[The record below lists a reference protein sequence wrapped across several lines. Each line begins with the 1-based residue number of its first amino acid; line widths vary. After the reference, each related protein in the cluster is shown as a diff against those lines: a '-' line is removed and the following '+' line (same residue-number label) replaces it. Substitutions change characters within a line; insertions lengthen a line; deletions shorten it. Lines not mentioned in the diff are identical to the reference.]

1 VKEQKSPRRG
11 DFTPS
16 KMSAGRRHF
25 EAYFGALPRT
35 PLKKLFGKSFFRI
48 FKSFSS
54 DFLSK
59 ISVLA
64 EIYLHWAQPIIIPPT
79 ADHHSAKQIIIRATR
94 DHATRYLL

>member
-1 VKEQKSPRRG
+1 ME

-59 ISVLA
+59 ISALA
-64 EIYLHWAQPIIIPPT
+64 EIHLHSAQP
-79 ADHHSAKQIIIRATR
+79 IIIRATR
-94 DHATRYLL
+94 DYATWYLL